1 MKRLYT
7 LLLMLIPVFVFA
19 QNDWENPEVFSVGEE
34 PARAS
39 FARDGISLNGEWLF
53 RYVHEVA
60 DRPMDFYKAGYDFSG
75 WDTIQ
80 VPGPWELQ
88 GFGKPIYTN
97 ITYPFEKN
105 PPFIKGLY
113 DNGTPVGSYHRS
125 FTLPKSWEKD
135 RIYIRLGGVS
145 SAYYIWINGRQVG
158 YAQDSF
164 LPSEFDI
171 TDYVQKG
178 SNTVS
183 LQVFRWSDGSYLED
197 QDGWRFSGIMRDVQ
211 LLHAP
216 QSRINDYF
224 VRAELDDR
232 YEDAVLN
239 VQVELGGLL
248 EKGMTVNVA
257 LSDGRK
263 TVASMSGQV
272 KSESTTYDLSQEIRN
287 PRKWT
292 AETPE
297 LYAVTV
303 SLCDAR
309 GKVIDRVT
317 GRTGF
322 RKIEVRDRVLLLNG
336 QPVKMKGVNRVEHD
350 PFTGKYVTRERVL
363 AEVLLMK
370 RNNINTIR
378 TAHMPA
384 VEWLYEFCDE
394 YGIMVIDEANVEA
407 HGMGYNAQSL
417 AHRPEWKNAHV
428 ARLVN
433 MIERD
438 KNHPCVMM
446 WSLGNETD
454 NGANLEAMYHAAKKF
469 DPSRPVHYHFANEP
483 MCNDVLGGGLTGRS
497 DHGMSGRYATVDQ
510 LKNVVASDDT
520 RPYLLNEFAHAMGNA
535 MGNLKEY
542 VEMFDAHD
550 CLVGGTVW
558 DWVDQGIC
566 RSVDDSSVYGM
577 MIPLKERE
585 AALKACQDPDGR
597 YYWAY
602 GGNFGDKP
610 NDTNFCCNGVV
621 QPDLGCNSKLNEMR
635 KVYQD
640 VEFYASDL
648 SEGKI
653 KVLNKFRFTD
663 LDCMQIGW
671 SLLENGKEKC
681 HGVIKDFQLAP
692 LKSAEILL
700 PSDEWTLTE
709 GNEYVVIMSA
719 RLKDATDW
727 CPAGYEIAWE
737 QFVLREW
744 GFSKAAL
751 PQAEGQMNVKESDSM
766 YVVSGKDFKVEFGRS
781 EGAVLTYY
789 RNGQSVMTSG
799 PSLDF
804 WRTPIDNDGSANSVR
819 YESGKMVVDGR
830 GGRLIKLWDRTGY
843 PYIKRKVEETSCR
856 SEDGAAV
863 ISVRSH
869 ITVTKENMGFRV
881 VETYVFNAAGD
892 FSLHSRIEPYGEL
905 PEVARVGYE
914 VRLPESFDRFSWY
927 GKGPHEAY
935 SDRKD
940 GARFGVYSGTVD
952 EMFVNY
958 IYPQENGNRYDVRR
972 ASLQERPGQGWTV
985 TSDHPLQTSVRYYT
999 NMNMAE
1005 AMHPFMLRKSGDVIW
1020 HLNHLMA
1027 PVGNESCG
1035 GKPLEKYVLRPRVW
1049 DFTLFF
1055 EFRDR

>member
-1 MKRLYT
+1 MNRLYI
-7 LLLMLIPVFVFA
+7 LLFILFPLFASA
-19 QNDWENPEVFSVGEE
+19 QNDWENPEVFSVGAE

-39 FARDGISLNGEWLF
+39 FARDAVSLNGKWLF
-53 RYVHEVA
+53 KYVHETA
-60 DRPMDFYKAGYDFSG
+60 DRPRDFYKTGYDFSG

-80 VPGPWELQ
+80 APGPWELQ

-113 DNGTPVGSYHRS
+113 DNGTPVGSYHRTFS
-125 FTLPKSWEKD
+125 LPKSWYND

-178 SNTVS
+178 QNTVS

-216 QSRINDYF
+216 HSRICDYF
-224 VRAELDDR
+224 ARAELDDK

-239 VQVELGGLL
+239 VQVELAGVL
-248 EKGMTVNVA
+248 KDGMTVKA
-257 LSDGRK
+257 ELSDDGK
-263 TVASMSGQV
+263 VVATMTGLV
-272 KSESTTYDLSQEIRN
+272 KSGNMTYNLSQEIRN
-287 PRKWT
+287 PKKWT

-297 LYAVTV
+297 LYDVTI

-309 GKVIDRVT
+309 GKVIDRVS

-322 RKIEVRDRVLLLNG
+322 RKMEVRDRVFLLNG

-363 AEVLLMK
+363 AEVLQMK

-407 HGMGYNAQSL
+407 HGMGYNENSL
-417 AHRPEWKNAHV
+417 AHKSEWKDAHV
-428 ARLVN
+428 ARVVN

-454 NGANLEAMYHAAKKF
+454 NGANLEAMYHAAKKL

-483 MCNDVLGGGLTGRS
+483 ISNDVLGGGLTGRS
-497 DHGMSGRYATVDQ
+497 AHGLSGRYATIDE
-510 LKNVVASDDT
+510 LKNVVASDDR

-566 RSVDDSSVYGM
+566 RSVADSSVYGM
-577 MIPLKERE
+577 MIPQAERE
-585 AALKACQDPDGR
+585 TAMKACLDPDGG

-640 VEFYASDL
+640 VEFHASDL
-648 SEGKI
+648 SAGKI
-653 KVLNKFRFTD
+653 RVLNKFRITD
-663 LDCMQIGW
+663 LDRMQLGW

-681 HGVIKDFQLAP
+681 KGVIEGFSLAP
-692 LKSAEILL
+692 RKSAEIVL
-700 PSDEWTLTE
+700 PIDGWTLAS
-709 GNEYVVIMSA
+709 GNEYVVVMSVRMKEA
-719 RLKDATDW
+719 SDW
-727 CPAGYEIAWE
+727 CQAGYEIAWE
-737 QFVLREW
+737 QFVLKEW
-744 GFSKAAL
+744 DFAKAAVRSS
-751 PQAEGQMNVKESDSM
+751 EDKVDVEEKDSL
-766 YVVSGKDFKVEFGRS
+766 YLISGKNFKVEFGKA
-781 EGAVLTYY
+781 EGAILTCF
-789 RNGQSVMTSG
+789 RDGKAVMTSG

-819 YESGKMVVDGR
+819 YESGKMVIDGR

-843 PYIKRKVEETSCR
+843 PYIKRRVEETSCQIEEG
-856 SEDGAAV
+856 SAV
-863 ISVRSH
+863 ITVRSH

-881 VETYVFNAAGD
+881 VETYTFNGAGD
-892 FSLHSRIEPYGEL
+892 FSLHSRIEPYGDL

-914 VRLPESFDRFSWY
+914 VRLPESFDKFAWY

-940 GARFGVYSGTVD
+940 GARFGLYEGTVD

-958 IYPQENGNRYDVRR
+958 IYPQENGNRYDVRWV
-972 ASLQERPGQGWTV
+972 SLQECSGRGWKV
-985 TSDHPLQTSVRYYT
+985 SSGHPLQTSVRYYS

-1005 AMHPFMLRKSGDVIW
+1005 AMHPFMLRRSGDVIW

-1035 GKPLEKYVLRPRVW
+1035 GKPLEKYVLRPQVW
-1049 DFTLFF
+1049 DFTLIF
-1055 EFRDR
+1055 EYQH